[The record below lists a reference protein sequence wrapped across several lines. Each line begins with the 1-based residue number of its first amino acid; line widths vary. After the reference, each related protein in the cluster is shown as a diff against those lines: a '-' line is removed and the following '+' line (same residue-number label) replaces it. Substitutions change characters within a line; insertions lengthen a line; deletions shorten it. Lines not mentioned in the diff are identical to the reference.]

1 MPNTKPPYPREFRT
15 EAVRLAV
22 RGEQSVSQT
31 ARDLGVSLQTLR
43 KWIKQAQLDTG
54 ARSDGLTTEE
64 RDELR
69 RLRRENRILQ
79 EEREILKKAA
89 AFFATET
96 SSRR

>member
-69 RLRRENRILQ
+69 RL
-79 EEREILKKAA
+79 
-89 AFFATET
+89 
-96 SSRR
+96 

>member
-31 ARDLGVSLQTLR
+31 ARDLGVSLETLR

-96 SSRR
+96 NSRR

>member
-31 ARDLGVSLQTLR
+31 ARDLGVSLETLR